1 MVSSD
6 STISFV
12 NNNGSPA
19 LQAALLQ
26 ELQNR
31 STAAN
36 AMIQNGAT
44 LGDIRANLRSMN
56 WTPPL
61 GSCNTRCRV
70 MIWNGNDLCVR

>member
-12 NNNGSPA
+12 NNKGSPA
-19 LQAALLQ
+19 LQAALLR

-44 LGDIRANLRSMN
+44 LDDIRAILRSTN
-56 WTPPL
+56 WTPSTGKL
-61 GSCNTRCRV
+61 
-70 MIWNGNDLCVR
+70 